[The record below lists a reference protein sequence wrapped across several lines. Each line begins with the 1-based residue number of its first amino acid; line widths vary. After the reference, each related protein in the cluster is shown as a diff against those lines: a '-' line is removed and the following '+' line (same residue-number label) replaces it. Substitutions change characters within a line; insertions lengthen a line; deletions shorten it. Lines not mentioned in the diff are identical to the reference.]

1 MSMDRRPAWAGQFY
15 PADADELRRMVAGF
29 LAAAGPRD
37 TAHTILAMS
46 PHAGYVY
53 SGGVAG
59 CTLGQANLAS
69 TVLMLGPKHTPYG
82 APLALWDSGR
92 WLYPGGEV
100 PVDNVL
106 AEMLRRADPR
116 LTPDTAGHA
125 QEHSLEV
132 MLPFLA
138 AINPEVRVV
147 PLAVG
152 VGGAELLVEIGE
164 HIGRALAAHPE
175 PVSILVSS
183 DMSHQIPDG
192 EARRRDAMA
201 LEAALT
207 LDPAALYRTVR
218 DHRITMCGVL
228 PMTIGLA
235 AARVLG
241 ATKARVTTY
250 ATSGDVTGDRERV
263 VGYAGVIVS

>member
-15 PADADELRRMVAGF
+15 PADPEELRRMVGGF

-37 TAHTILAMS
+37 AEPTILAMS

-53 SGGVAG
+53 SGSVAG
-59 CTLGQANLAS
+59 RTLGQANLAS
-69 TVLMLGPKHTPYG
+69 TILLLGPKHTPFG

-92 WLYPGGEV
+92 WLYPGGAV
-100 PVDNVL
+100 AVDNVL
-106 AEMLRRADPR
+106 AEVLRRAEPR
-116 LTPDTAGHA
+116 LTPDQAGHA

-138 AINPEVRVV
+138 ALDPAVRVV

-152 VGGAELLVEIGE
+152 VGGAELLVEIGSR
-164 HIGRALAAHPE
+164 IGRALAAHPE
-175 PVSILVSS
+175 PVSIVVSS
-183 DMSHQIPDG
+183 DMSHQIPDA
-192 EARRRDAMA
+192 EARRLDAMA
-201 LEAALT
+201 LEAAVR
-207 LDPAALYRTVR
+207 LDPAALYATVR
-218 DHRITMCGVL
+218 TRRITMCGVL

-235 AARVLG
+235 AARELG
-241 ATKARVTTY
+241 ASKARVTAY
-250 ATSGDVTGDRERV
+250 ATSGDVTGDRNRV

>member
-1 MSMDRRPAWAGQFY
+1 MNKDRRPVWAGQFY
-15 PADADELRRMVAGF
+15 PAGAEELRRMVAGF

-37 TAHTILAMS
+37 AATTILAMC

-59 CTLGQANLAS
+59 RTLGQANLAA

-82 APLALWDSGR
+82 APLALWDAGR
-92 WLYPGGEV
+92 WLYPGGGAS
-100 PVDNVL
+100 VDSAL
-106 AEMLRRADPR
+106 AEVLRRAEPR

-152 VGGAELLVEIGE
+152 VEGAERLAEIGE
-164 HIGRALAAHPE
+164 HIGRALAAYPE

-192 EARRRDAMA
+192 EARRRDSLA

-207 LDPAALYRTVR
+207 LDPLALYRTVTE
-218 DHRITMCGVL
+218 HRISMCGVL

-235 AARVLG
+235 AARALG
-241 ATKARVTTY
+241 AVKARVTAY

-263 VGYAGVIVS
+263 VGYAGVLVS